1 MHKIIVNLEGI
12 KDKLKKFRSNQDKL
26 PEIIAV
32 SKTFTANEIMPLVE
46 YGHLHFGENKI
57 QEALQKWPK
66 IKENFS
72 NIKLHMLGKIQSNKV
87 KYLLPVF
94 DYLHSLDSIKVAEKI
109 SLEEEKKNK
118 KLKIFIQINIG
129 NEFQKGGINIDDLND
144 FYLTCT
150 KRFNLNIVGLMC
162 LPPSLKDPKKY
173 FMLLNDLSKKFNLKD
188 LSMGMSNDYME
199 AAECGASYLRI
210 GSKIFGERV

>member
-12 KDKLKKFRSNQDKL
+12 RDKLKKFRSNQDKL

-66 IKENFS
+66 IKENFP

-173 FMLLNDLSKKFNLKD
+173 FMLLNDVSKKFNLKD

>member
-94 DYLHSLDSIKVAEKI
+94 DYLHSLDNIKVAEKI

-118 KLKIFIQINIG
+118 KIKIFIQINIG

-173 FMLLNDLSKKFNLKD
+173 FMLLNDVSKKFNLKD

>member
-12 KDKLKKFRSNQDKL
+12 RDKLKKFRSNQDKL

-173 FMLLNDLSKKFNLKD
+173 FMLLNDVSKKFNLKD
-188 LSMGMSNDYME
+188 LSMGMSNDYLE

>member
-12 KDKLKKFRSNQDKL
+12 KDKLKKFRSNQDKQ

-32 SKTFTANEIMPLVE
+32 SKTFAANEIMPLVE

>member
-12 KDKLKKFRSNQDKL
+12 RDKLKKFRSNQDKL

-173 FMLLNDLSKKFNLKD
+173 FMLLNDVSKKFNLKD

>member
-12 KDKLKKFRSNQDKL
+12 RDKLKKFRSNQDKL

-32 SKTFTANEIMPLVE
+32 SKTFAANEIMPLVE

>member
-12 KDKLKKFRSNQDKL
+12 RDKLKKFRSNQDKL

-118 KLKIFIQINIG
+118 KIKIFIQINIG

>member
-12 KDKLKKFRSNQDKL
+12 KDKLKKFRSNQDKQ

-32 SKTFTANEIMPLVE
+32 SKTFEANKIMPLVE